1 MRLAFILGEIGSG
14 LRRNLSM
21 VISVVLVTFVSLT
34 FVGAAGMLQMQIN
47 QMKGYWY
54 DKVQVAIFLCNDS
67 STSTGCASGAVTKE
81 QQDNLVKMLES
92 PAVKQ
97 YINDYQFESQADAFK
112 HFKEQF
118 SNSPIVD
125 SVTQDQ
131 LPSSFRINMKDPQ
144 KYQIISETFSSQ
156 AGVETVSDQR
166 QVLERIFEWMNGAS
180 VAAMVV
186 AGVMIFCA
194 VLLITTTIRIVRVQQ
209 ATGDRHHAPRWG
221 VEDRHPTAVHP
232 RRRHRRR
239 RGRRLG
245 FRHAVAGGP
254 ILAQRRLVA
263 AVPEHSVYF
272 LDPGTRD
279 CAGPDSVGRRP
290 GWDIVPPYP
299 PPISQG
305 VAMKGSTDPERKGQP
320 MTTEVPGCACELRM
334 VRAVPK
340 VAARCLAIASRCE
353 PRTAPVAHADNLDD
367 QQAALNAESARVQQ
381 SLEFV
386 DANIA
391 KAAGDLVIYQGQ
403 LPGAQQALL
412 EAQGKV
418 ASAVKDGDALAARV
432 DLAQQS
438 KAQITQQLENDKQKI
453 TDTKK
458 LIGQIAAQA
467 YKSGGVPTNV
477 ALLFGSNDGGNL
489 TESMD
494 LANQAMRSQNATMT
508 KLTQQSATNVNSQ
521 ARLAAVEQEIRDLK
535 AKADAALEREK
546 AARDD
551 AASQEGRGGQAHHP
565 TPPALTASFRRP
577 NQESKPSSNK

>member
-194 VLLITTTIRIVRVQQ
+194 VLLITTTIRLS
-209 ATGDRHHAPRWG
+209 AFS
-221 VEDRHPTAVHP
+221 
-232 RRRHRRR
+232 RRRET
-239 RGRRLG
+239 G
-245 FRHAVAGGP
+245 
-254 ILAQRRLVA
+254 IMRLVGASKTVIQLPFILEGVIA
-263 AVPEHSVYF
+263 AVVGAVLASGTLWLVAQFWLNGDLSQQF
-272 LDPGTRD
+272 LNTPF
-279 CAGPDSVGRRP
+279 
-290 GWDIVPPYP
+290 
-299 PPISQG
+299 IS
-305 VAMKGSTDPERKGQP
+305 STQ
-320 MTTEVPGCACELRM
+320 VL
-334 VRAVPK
+334 V
-340 VAARCLAIASRCE
+340 I
-353 PRTAPVAHADNLDD
+353 APVLI
-367 QQAALNAESARVQQ
+367 ALGGGLAGIS
-381 SLEFV
+381 SL
-386 DANIA
+386 
-391 KAAGDLVIYQGQ
+391 LTLRRY
-403 LPGAQQALL
+403 L
-412 EAQGKV
+412 KV
-418 ASAVKDGDALAARV
+418 
-432 DLAQQS
+432 
-438 KAQITQQLENDKQKI
+438 
-453 TDTKK
+453 
-458 LIGQIAAQA
+458 
-467 YKSGGVPTNV
+467 
-477 ALLFGSNDGGNL
+477 
-489 TESMD
+489 
-494 LANQAMRSQNATMT
+494 
-508 KLTQQSATNVNSQ
+508 
-521 ARLAAVEQEIRDLK
+521 
-535 AKADAALEREK
+535 
-546 AARDD
+546 
-551 AASQEGRGGQAHHP
+551 
-565 TPPALTASFRRP
+565 
-577 NQESKPSSNK
+577 